1 MHENHFYNFISY
13 YFVYIQILIFQDMA
27 SVVLL

>member
-1 MHENHFYNFISY
+1 MHENHFYNFIGY
-13 YFVYIQILIFQDMA
+13 YFVYIKILIFQDMA